1 MGDSKAQLSNNG
13 AAVPVSHPAGGRLG
27 LGCPR
32 RHGHGRTGTLAAHL
46 QAQAFA
52 EIQLQ
57 AVDGEIKDVVTE
69 EGMGALDI
77 RLA

>member
-1 MGDSKAQLSNNG
+1 MPPPETARQFQ
-13 AAVPVSHPAGGRLG
+13 R
-27 LGCPR
+27 R
-32 RHGHGRTGTLAAHL
+32 IRHGDETILIALGVADMKAPARGVDIALL